1 MLSEAQKRIN
11 REEYFKKALNC
22 KNIKLILIGQD
33 PYPDRLDNGI
43 AFCKDKISDLNI
55 TCFPTICVSLR
66 IEYELLQDN
75 FSNDGK
81 KLFDHLMG
89 QGILFMNLSYELL
102 ASTDS
107 PTKAIK
113 DTVDLNR
120 NIIDNVLSANPR
132 AKVVRLG
139 KSYEKL
145 YLNKYADFPG
155 EVILHPAR
163 RAGINNRE
171 EWDKYW
177 STDYLRRRYLK

>member
-1 MLSEAQKRIN
+1 MLSEGQKKLN
-11 REEYFKKALNC
+11 RKEYFKKALNC
-22 KNIKLILIGQD
+22 KKIKLILIGQG
-33 PYPDRLDNGI
+33 PYPDGNDNGI

-66 IEYELLQDN
+66 FEYELLSDV

-89 QGILFMNLSYELL
+89 QGIIFMNLSYELL

-107 PTKAIK
+107 PTKTIK
-113 DTVDLNR
+113 DTVNLNR
-120 NIIDNVLSANPR
+120 DIIDNVLSANPR
-132 AKVVRLG
+132 VKVVRLG

-145 YLNKYADFPG
+145 YLNNYADFPG

-163 RAGINNRE
+163 RAGIVNRK

-177 STDYLRRRYLK
+177 STDYLHKTYLK